1 MKKNVSRTFNELLD
15 TIFFKN
21 LLEVTLLIIKS
32 EIVKLLHIYTS
43 SYKGLSK
50 ESWMLALVM
59 LINRSGSMVLP
70 FLGVY
75 MTAHL
80 KFSIENTG
88 IVLSF
93 FGIGSVIGSWLG
105 GFITDR
111 IGEYKVQYLI
121 LLLSVPLFC
130 LIPLFKTEAG
140 VALIILLQS
149 IVSDAFRPANSVA
162 ITKYAKPENITRA
175 FSLNRMAVNLG
186 FSIGPALGGILSAIS
201 YDFLFY
207 SNALAAL
214 LAGLIYIWFFY
225 KRNKLAKI
233 KAKKVQEVIEIKKE
247 NSPYSDGKFLIYC
260 FFCML
265 FSICFFQLF
274 STLTIFYKDTVHLSQ
289 QNIGYILGYS
299 GFLVVLLEMGLVQ
312 IAEKYFTLARTM
324 FLGTFICGLSYAML
338 GFDHSI
344 MTLVIS
350 MSLLSAGE
358 IWALPFMSTITAL
371 RSGKNNKGAY
381 MGLNGISFSIAFI
394 VTPYLGTLIAEKF
407 GFTTLWIG
415 TGILATMIAIGFYF
429 IVPWMLKDKE
439 AQA

>member
-1 MKKNVSRTFNELLD
+1 MK
-15 TIFFKN
+15 
-21 LLEVTLLIIKS
+21 LI
-32 EIVKLLHIYTS
+32 HIYTS

-111 IGEYKVQYLI
+111 IGEYKVQYLS

-149 IVSDAFRPANSVA
+149 IVSDSFRPANSVA

-207 SNALAAL
+207 SNAFAAL
-214 LAGLIYIWFFY
+214 MAGLLYISFFY

-233 KAKKVQEVIEIKKE
+233 KARKVQEVLEIKKE
-247 NSPYSDGKFLIYC
+247 NSPYRDGKFLIYC

-274 STLTIFYKDTVHLSQ
+274 STLTIFYKDTAHLSR

-312 IAEKYFTLARTM
+312 IAEKYFSLARTM

-344 MTLVIS
+344 LTLVIS

-394 VTPYLGTLIAEKF
+394 ITPYLGTLIAEKF
-407 GFTTLWIG
+407 GFNSLWIS
-415 TGILATMIAIGFYF
+415 TGVLATMIAVGFYF
-429 IVPWMLKDKE
+429 IVPWMLKEKE
-439 AQA
+439 AEI

>member
-1 MKKNVSRTFNELLD
+1 
-15 TIFFKN
+15 
-21 LLEVTLLIIKS
+21 
-32 EIVKLLHIYTS
+32 
-43 SYKGLSK
+43 
-50 ESWMLALVM
+50 MLALVM
-59 LINRSGSMVLP
+59 LINRAGSMVLP

-75 MTAHL
+75 MTDHL

-111 IGEYKVQYLI
+111 IGEYKVQYLS

-130 LIPLFKTEAG
+130 MIPLFKTEIG
-140 VALIILLQS
+140 VATIILLQS
-149 IVSDAFRPANSVA
+149 IVSDSFRPANSVA

-175 FSLNRMAVNLG
+175 FSLNRMAINLG

-201 YDFLFY
+201 YEFLFF
-207 SNALAAL
+207 SNAFTAL
-214 LAGLIYIWFFY
+214 VAGILYIVFFR
-225 KRNKLAKI
+225 KRNILAKL
-233 KAKKVQEVIEIKKE
+233 KARKVQEVIEIKKE
-247 NSPYSDGKFLIYC
+247 NSPYRDGKFLVYC

-274 STLTIFYKDTVHLSQ
+274 STLTIFYKDTAHISQ
-289 QNIGYILGYS
+289 QSIGYILGYS

-312 IAEKYFTLARTM
+312 VAEKYFSLAVTM
-324 FLGTFICGLSYAML
+324 LLGTFICGFAYAML
-338 GFDHSI
+338 GFDYSI
-344 MTLVIS
+344 LTLVIS
-350 MSLLSAGE
+350 MSLLCVGE

-394 VTPYLGTLIAEKF
+394 VTPTLGTFIAERF
-407 GFTTLWIG
+407 GFTILWIG
-415 TGILATMIAIGFYF
+415 TGVLATIIAIAFYY
-429 IVPWMLKDKE
+429 IVPWMIGDRKHAE
-439 AQA
+439 S

>member
-1 MKKNVSRTFNELLD
+1 MKL
-15 TIFFKN
+15 IN
-21 LLEVTLLIIKS
+21 L
-32 EIVKLLHIYTS
+32 YTNS
-43 SYKGLSK
+43 FKGLSK

-59 LINRSGSMVLP
+59 LINRAGSMVLP

-75 MTAHL
+75 MTNHL
-80 KFSIENTG
+80 HFSIENTG

-93 FGIGSVIGSWLG
+93 FGIGSVLGSWMG
-105 GFITDR
+105 GFITDK
-111 IGEYKVQYLI
+111 IGEYKVQSFS

-130 LIPLFKTEAG
+130 LIPVFKTEVG
-140 VALIILLQS
+140 VAAIILVQS

-201 YDFLFY
+201 YEFLFFT
-207 SNALAAL
+207 NALAAL
-214 LAGLIYIWFFY
+214 MAGILYIIFFK
-225 KRNKLAKI
+225 KRNKLARL
-233 KAKKVQEVIEIKKE
+233 KAKKIKEVIEIKKDS
-247 NSPYSDGKFLIYC
+247 SPYRDGKFLIYC
-260 FFCML
+260 FLCML

-274 STLTIFYKDTVHLSQ
+274 STLTIFYKDTAHLSQ
-289 QNIGYILGYS
+289 QNIGYLLGYS
-299 GFLVVLLEMGLVQ
+299 GFVVVLLEMGLVQ
-312 IAEKYFTLARTM
+312 VAEKYFSLALTM

-338 GFDHSI
+338 GFDHS
-344 MTLVIS
+344 MLTLILS
-350 MSLLSAGE
+350 MSLLCVGE

-394 VTPYLGTLIAEKF
+394 VTPYLGTMIAEKL

-415 TGILATMIAIGFYF
+415 TGIVATAIATAFYF
-429 IVPWMLKDKE
+429 IVPWMIGDRKHAE
-439 AQA
+439 

>member
-1 MKKNVSRTFNELLD
+1 MK
-15 TIFFKN
+15 
-21 LLEVTLLIIKS
+21 LIY
-32 EIVKLLHIYTS
+32 LYTNS
-43 SYKGLSK
+43 FKGLSK

-59 LINRSGSMVLP
+59 LINRAGSMVLP

-75 MTAHL
+75 MTSHL
-80 KFSIENTG
+80 HFSIENTG

-105 GFITDR
+105 GFITDK
-111 IGEYKVQYLI
+111 IGEYKVQSFS

-130 LIPLFKTEAG
+130 LIPVFKTEVG
-140 VALIILLQS
+140 VAAIILVQS

-201 YDFLFY
+201 YEFLFFA
-207 SNALAAL
+207 NALTAL
-214 LAGLIYIWFFY
+214 SAGILYIVFFK
-225 KRNKLAKI
+225 KRNKLARL
-233 KAKKVQEVIEIKKE
+233 KAQKVKKVIEIKKDS
-247 NSPYSDGKFLIYC
+247 SPYRDGKFLLYC

-274 STLTIFYKDTVHLSQ
+274 STLTIFYKDTAHLSQ
-289 QNIGYILGYS
+289 QNIGYLLGYS
-299 GFLVVLLEMGLVQ
+299 GFVVVLLEMGLVQ
-312 IAEKYFTLARTM
+312 VAEKYFSLAVTM
-324 FLGTFICGLSYAML
+324 FLGTFICGISYAML
-338 GFDHSI
+338 GFDHS
-344 MTLVIS
+344 MLTLIVS
-350 MSLLSAGE
+350 MSLLCVGE

-394 VTPYLGTLIAEKF
+394 VTPYLGTLIAEKL

-415 TGILATMIAIGFYF
+415 TGILATAIAMAFYF
-429 IVPWMLKDKE
+429 IVPWMIGNRKHAE
-439 AQA
+439 

>member
-1 MKKNVSRTFNELLD
+1 MKL
-15 TIFFKN
+15 IN
-21 LLEVTLLIIKS
+21 L
-32 EIVKLLHIYTS
+32 YTNS
-43 SYKGLSK
+43 FKGLSK

-59 LINRSGSMVLP
+59 LINRAGSMVLP

-75 MTAHL
+75 MTDHL

-88 IVLSF
+88 VVLSF

-111 IGEYKVQYLI
+111 IGEYRVQYLS

-130 LIPLFKTEAG
+130 MIPLFKTEIG
-140 VALIILLQS
+140 VATIILLQS
-149 IVSDAFRPANSVA
+149 IVSDSFRPANSVA

-201 YDFLFY
+201 YEFLFF
-207 SNALAAL
+207 SNAFTAL
-214 LAGLIYIWFFY
+214 IAGILYIVFFR
-225 KRNKLAKI
+225 KRNILAKL
-233 KAKKVQEVIEIKKE
+233 KARKVQEAIEIKKE
-247 NSPYSDGKFLIYC
+247 NSPYRDGKFLIYC

-274 STLTIFYKDTVHLSQ
+274 STLTIFYKDTAHLSQ
-289 QNIGYILGYS
+289 QSIGYILGYS

-312 IAEKYFTLARTM
+312 VAEKYLSLAVTM
-324 FLGTFICGLSYAML
+324 LLGTFICGFAYAML
-338 GFDHSI
+338 GFDYSI
-344 MTLVIS
+344 VTLVVS
-350 MSLLSAGE
+350 MSLLCVGE

-394 VTPYLGTLIAEKF
+394 VTPTLGTFIAERF
-407 GFTTLWIG
+407 GFTILWIG
-415 TGILATMIAIGFYF
+415 TGVLATIIAIAFYY
-429 IVPWMLKDKE
+429 IVPWMIGDRKHAE
-439 AQA
+439 S

>member
-1 MKKNVSRTFNELLD
+1 
-15 TIFFKN
+15 
-21 LLEVTLLIIKS
+21 
-32 EIVKLLHIYTS
+32 
-43 SYKGLSK
+43 
-50 ESWMLALVM
+50 MLALVM
-59 LINRSGSMVLP
+59 LINRAGSMVLP

-75 MTAHL
+75 MTNHL
-80 KFSIENTG
+80 HFSIENTG

-105 GFITDR
+105 GFITDK
-111 IGEYKVQYLI
+111 IGEYKVQYLS

-130 LIPLFKTEAG
+130 LIPVFKTEVG
-140 VALIILLQS
+140 VAAIILIQS

-201 YDFLFY
+201 YEFLFFT
-207 SNALAAL
+207 NALAAL
-214 LAGLIYIWFFY
+214 LAGILYIIFFK
-225 KRNKLAKI
+225 KRNKLARI

-247 NSPYSDGKFLIYC
+247 NSPYRDGKFLLYC

-274 STLTIFYKDTVHLSQ
+274 STLTIFYKDSAHLSQ

-312 IAEKYFTLARTM
+312 VAEKYFSLAVTM

-338 GFDHSI
+338 GFDHS
-344 MTLVIS
+344 MLTLVLS
-350 MSLLSAGE
+350 MSLLCVGE

-394 VTPYLGTLIAEKF
+394 VTPYLGTLIAQKF

-415 TGILATMIAIGFYF
+415 TGILATLIAVAFYF
-429 IVPWMLKDKE
+429 IVPWMIDERKRAK
-439 AQA
+439 

>member
-1 MKKNVSRTFNELLD
+1 MK
-15 TIFFKN
+15 
-21 LLEVTLLIIKS
+21 LIH
-32 EIVKLLHIYTS
+32 LYTNS
-43 SYKGLSK
+43 FKGLSK

-59 LINRSGSMVLP
+59 LINRAGSMVLP

-75 MTAHL
+75 MTDHL

-88 IVLSF
+88 VVLSF

-111 IGEYKVQYLI
+111 IGEYRVQYLS

-130 LIPLFKTEAG
+130 MIPLFKTEIG
-140 VALIILLQS
+140 VATIILLQS
-149 IVSDAFRPANSVA
+149 IVSDSFRPANSVA

-175 FSLNRMAVNLG
+175 FSLNRMAINLG

-201 YDFLFY
+201 YEFLFF
-207 SNALAAL
+207 SNAFTAL
-214 LAGLIYIWFFY
+214 VAGILYIVFFR
-225 KRNKLAKI
+225 KRNMLAKL
-233 KAKKVQEVIEIKKE
+233 KARKVQEAIEIKKE
-247 NSPYSDGKFLIYC
+247 NSPYRDGKFLVYC

-274 STLTIFYKDTVHLSQ
+274 STLTIFYKDTAHLSQ
-289 QNIGYILGYS
+289 QSIGYILGYS

-312 IAEKYFTLARTM
+312 VAEKYLSLAVTM
-324 FLGTFICGLSYAML
+324 LLGTFICGFAYAML
-338 GFDHSI
+338 GFDYSI
-344 MTLVIS
+344 VTLVVS
-350 MSLLSAGE
+350 MSLLCVGE

-394 VTPYLGTLIAEKF
+394 VTPTLGTFIAERF
-407 GFTTLWIG
+407 GFTILWIG
-415 TGILATMIAIGFYF
+415 TGVLATIIAIAFYY
-429 IVPWMLKDKE
+429 IVPWMIGDRKHAE
-439 AQA
+439 S

>member
-1 MKKNVSRTFNELLD
+1 
-15 TIFFKN
+15 
-21 LLEVTLLIIKS
+21 
-32 EIVKLLHIYTS
+32 
-43 SYKGLSK
+43 
-50 ESWMLALVM
+50 MLALVM

-111 IGEYKVQYLI
+111 IGEYKVQYLS

-130 LIPLFKTEAG
+130 LIPLFKTEAS

-149 IVSDAFRPANSVA
+149 IVSDSFRPANSVA

-214 LAGLIYIWFFY
+214 LAGLIYIRFFY

-233 KAKKVQEVIEIKKE
+233 KAKKVQEVMEIKKE

-274 STLTIFYKDTVHLSQ
+274 STLTIFYKDTAHLSQ
-289 QNIGYILGYS
+289 QSIGYILGYS

-344 MTLVIS
+344 LTLIVS

-407 GFTTLWIG
+407 GFNILWIG

-439 AQA
+439 AEA

>member
-1 MKKNVSRTFNELLD
+1 M
-15 TIFFKN
+15 
-21 LLEVTLLIIKS
+21 TLLIIKS
-32 EIVKLLHIYTS
+32 KIVKLIHLYTS

-105 GFITDR
+105 GFITDK
-111 IGEYKVQYLI
+111 IGEYKVQYLS

-130 LIPLFKTEAG
+130 IIPLFKTEAG

-149 IVSDAFRPANSVA
+149 IVSDSFRPANSVA

-274 STLTIFYKDTVHLSQ
+274 STLTIFYKDTAHLSQ

-407 GFTTLWIG
+407 GFNILWIG
-415 TGILATMIAIGFYF
+415 TGILATIIAIGFYF
-429 IVPWMLKDKE
+429 IVPWMITDKKV
-439 AQA
+439 

>member
-1 MKKNVSRTFNELLD
+1 MK
-15 TIFFKN
+15 
-21 LLEVTLLIIKS
+21 LIY
-32 EIVKLLHIYTS
+32 LYTNS
-43 SYKGLSK
+43 FKGLSK

-59 LINRSGSMVLP
+59 LINRAGSMVLP

-75 MTAHL
+75 MTSHL
-80 KFSIENTG
+80 HFSIENTG

-105 GFITDR
+105 GFITDK
-111 IGEYKVQYLI
+111 IGEYKVQSFS

-130 LIPLFKTEAG
+130 LIPVFKTEVG
-140 VALIILLQS
+140 VAAIILVQS

-201 YDFLFY
+201 YEFLFFA
-207 SNALAAL
+207 NALTAL
-214 LAGLIYIWFFY
+214 SAGILYIVFFK
-225 KRNKLAKI
+225 KRNKLARL
-233 KAKKVQEVIEIKKE
+233 KAQKVKEVIEIKKDS
-247 NSPYSDGKFLIYC
+247 SPYRDGKFLLYC

-274 STLTIFYKDTVHLSQ
+274 STLTIFYKDTAHLSQ
-289 QNIGYILGYS
+289 QNIGYLLGYS
-299 GFLVVLLEMGLVQ
+299 GFVVVLLEMGLVQ
-312 IAEKYFTLARTM
+312 VAEKYFSLAVSM
-324 FLGTFICGLSYAML
+324 FLGTFICGISYAML
-338 GFDHSI
+338 GFDHS
-344 MTLVIS
+344 MLTLIVS
-350 MSLLSAGE
+350 MSLLCVGE

-394 VTPYLGTLIAEKF
+394 VTPYLGTLIAEKL

-415 TGILATMIAIGFYF
+415 TGILATAIAMAFYF
-429 IVPWMLKDKE
+429 IVPWMIGNRKHAE
-439 AQA
+439 

>member
-1 MKKNVSRTFNELLD
+1 MK
-15 TIFFKN
+15 
-21 LLEVTLLIIKS
+21 LIH
-32 EIVKLLHIYTS
+32 LYTNS
-43 SYKGLSK
+43 FKGLSK

-59 LINRSGSMVLP
+59 LINRAGSMVLP

-75 MTAHL
+75 MTDHL

-111 IGEYKVQYLI
+111 IGEYRVQYLS

-130 LIPLFKTEAG
+130 MIPLFKTEIG
-140 VALIILLQS
+140 VATIILLQS
-149 IVSDAFRPANSVA
+149 IVSDSFRPANSVA

-175 FSLNRMAVNLG
+175 FSLNRMAINLG

-201 YDFLFY
+201 YEFLFF
-207 SNALAAL
+207 SNAFTAL
-214 LAGLIYIWFFY
+214 VAGILYIVFFR
-225 KRNKLAKI
+225 KRNILAKL
-233 KAKKVQEVIEIKKE
+233 KARKVQEAIEIKKE
-247 NSPYSDGKFLIYC
+247 NSPYRDGKFLVYC

-274 STLTIFYKDTVHLSQ
+274 STLTIFYKDTAHISQ
-289 QNIGYILGYS
+289 QSIGYILGYS

-312 IAEKYFTLARTM
+312 VAEKYFSLAVTM
-324 FLGTFICGLSYAML
+324 LLGTFICGFAYAML
-338 GFDHSI
+338 GFDYSI
-344 MTLVIS
+344 LTLVIS
-350 MSLLSAGE
+350 MSLLCVGE

-394 VTPYLGTLIAEKF
+394 VTPTLGTFIAERF
-407 GFTTLWIG
+407 GFTILWIG
-415 TGILATMIAIGFYF
+415 TGVLATIIAIAFYY
-429 IVPWMLKDKE
+429 IVPWMIGDRKHAE
-439 AQA
+439 S